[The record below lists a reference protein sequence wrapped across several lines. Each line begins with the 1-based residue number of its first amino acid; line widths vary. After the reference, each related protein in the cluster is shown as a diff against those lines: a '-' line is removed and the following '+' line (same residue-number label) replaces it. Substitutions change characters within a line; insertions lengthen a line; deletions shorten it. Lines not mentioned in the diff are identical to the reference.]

1 MSRRSGTDGLPV
13 WRQYQRFKLQHPD
26 AILLFRMGDFYETF
40 DQDAELVAR
49 ELEIALTGREMGK
62 GRRHPLAGIP
72 YHALEGHLARLVGR
86 GHRVAICEQTS
97 DPATSRGLVD
107 RAVTRVVTP
116 GTVAEPGLLDAK
128 RNNFL
133 AALALGEGR
142 AGLAHLDVTTGE
154 FRCCELSAPR
164 GGGDE
169 LARLVVQE
177 LEHFGVRT
185 LEGFGCAD
193 DSLAAGAA
201 GALLQYLAETNASAL
216 GHLDALRSYGI
227 DDFMALDAATRRNLE
242 LTAGGRAGGRRGS
255 LLGVLDRT
263 RTAMG
268 GRMLRGWLTQ
278 PLL

>member
-1 MSRRSGTDGLPV
+1 MSGRAEADGPPV
-13 WRQYQRFKLQHPD
+13 WQQYQRFKRQYPD
-26 AILLFRMGDFYETF
+26 ALLLFRMGDFYETF
-40 DQDAELVAR
+40 DQDAEVIAR

-86 GHRVAICEQTS
+86 GHRVAICEQTG

-154 FRCCELSAPR
+154 FRCCELAAPPER
-164 GGGDE
+164 PEE
-169 LARLVVQE
+169 L
-177 LEHFGVRT
+177 
-185 LEGFGCAD
+185 
-193 DSLAAGAA
+193 
-201 GALLQYLAETNASAL
+201 
-216 GHLDALRSYGI
+216 
-227 DDFMALDAATRRNLE
+227 
-242 LTAGGRAGGRRGS
+242 
-255 LLGVLDRT
+255 
-263 RTAMG
+263 
-268 GRMLRGWLTQ
+268 
-278 PLL
+278 